1 MLFRVSVV
9 RSLAVVEVGWSTIE
23 FQFGNSLSVSRN
35 PSVTYYCGV
44 DTAALPLP
52 CPNQESDRGLVI
64 GLLRRALKE
73 PRE

>member
-9 RSLAVVEVGWSTIE
+9 RSLAVLEVGWSTIE

-35 PSVTYYCGV
+35 ISVTYCGV
-44 DTAALPLP
+44 DTAALP
-52 CPNQESDRGLVI
+52 CPNREYDRGLVI

-73 PRE
+73 SREWAE